1 MNERPFADKG
11 LPTGSRRD
19 LPVGQCRLE
28 TCATLLLAAVL
39 LMASGCDDSD
49 FHSHETDGAKPA
61 LKVCG
66 YKEGHGVFVGEE
78 TREAIRLRVSDVVTN
93 AGSAF
98 AAVPESSLLS
108 TATGDFVFTVNGDHF
123 QRTQIKLGDR
133 ADGWVSV
140 SDGLLEGD
148 QVVTNGVREL
158 WRIEL
163 QATKAGAACA
173 H

>member
-1 MNERPFADKG
+1 MNTSLFANKG
-11 LPTGSRRD
+11 LPTGSRRYS
-19 LPVGQCRLE
+19 RLE
-28 TCATLLLAAVL
+28 TCATVLLAAL
-39 LMASGCDDSD
+39 LVVASGCRDSD
-49 FHSHETDGAKPA
+49 VPSPETDEAKTA
-61 LKVCG
+61 KVCG

-78 TREAIRLRVSDVVTN
+78 TREAIRLQVSEVVTK
-93 AGSAF
+93 AGSALT
-98 AAVPESSLLS
+98 AIPESSLLS

-123 QRTQIKLGDR
+123 QRTQIKIDGR

-140 SDGLLEGD
+140 SEGLLEGD
-148 QVVTNGVREL
+148 QIVTNGVREL

>member
-1 MNERPFADKG
+1 VKTPCG
-11 LPTGSRRD
+11 
-19 LPVGQCRLE
+19 RLE
-28 TCATLLLAAVL
+28 ACATLLLIGVL
-39 LMASGCDDSD
+39 VAASGCGDSD
-49 FHSHETDGAKPA
+49 FHSPETDEANAAP
-61 LKVCG
+61 KVCG

-78 TREAIRLRVSDVVTN
+78 TREAIRLRVADVVMK

-98 AAVPESSLLS
+98 AVVPESSLLS

-123 QRTQIKLGDR
+123 QRTPIKVGGR
-133 ADGWVSV
+133 ADGWLSV
-140 SDGLLEGD
+140 ADGLLEGD
-148 QVVTNGVREL
+148 QIVTNGVREL

>member
-1 MNERPFADKG
+1 MNIRLFADKG
-11 LPTGSRRD
+11 LPTGSRRY
-19 LPVGQCRLE
+19 GRLE
-28 TCATLLLAAVL
+28 TSATLLLIAVL
-39 LMASGCDDSD
+39 AMASGCGDSD
-49 FHSHETDGAKPA
+49 FHSHETDEPTPA
-61 LKVCG
+61 PKVCG

-78 TREAIRLRVSDVVTN
+78 TREAIRLKVSDVATK

-108 TATGDFVFTVNGDHF
+108 MATGDFVFTVNGDHF
-123 QRTQIKLGDR
+123 QRTQIKISGR

-140 SDGLLEGD
+140 ADGLLEGD

-163 QATKAGAACA
+163 QNTKAGAACA

>member
-1 MNERPFADKG
+1 MNMRLFADIVAQVSN
-11 LPTGSRRD
+11 LLYRR
-19 LPVGQCRLE
+19 LPVGRP
-28 TCATLLLAAVL
+28 LLLAVL
-39 LMASGCDDSD
+39 LAVANGCHNSD
-49 FHSHETDGAKPA
+49 PHARETDEAKA
-61 LKVCG
+61 AAKVCG
-66 YKEGHGVFVGEE
+66 YKEGHGVFVGQE
-78 TREAIRLRVSDVVTN
+78 TREAIRLQLTEVVTK
-93 AGSAF
+93 AGSPF

-123 QRTQIKLGDR
+123 QRTQIKVGGH
-133 ADGWVSV
+133 ADGWLSV
-140 SDGLLEGD
+140 ADGLLEGD

>member
-1 MNERPFADKG
+1 MNDLRICLTGLIAAISMLAGGCGDADSHAG
-11 LPTGSRRD
+11 A
-19 LPVGQCRLE
+19 E
-28 TCATLLLAAVL
+28 AELA
-39 LMASGCDDSD
+39 
-49 FHSHETDGAKPA
+49 P
-61 LKVCG
+61 KVCG
-66 YKEGHGVFVGEE
+66 YKEGHGVFVSEQ
-78 TREAIRLRVSDVVTN
+78 TRTAIRLGVADVVTK
-93 AGSAF
+93 AGGTVTAI
-98 AAVPESSLLS
+98 PESSLLS
-108 TATGDFVFTVNGDHF
+108 TVMGDFVFTANGDHF
-123 QRTQIKLGDR
+123 QRTPIKLGDR

>member
-1 MNERPFADKG
+1 MRIFADVVAQVSN
-11 LPTGSRRD
+11 LLYRR
-19 LPVGQCRLE
+19 LPVGKP
-28 TCATLLLAAVL
+28 LLLAASL
-39 LMASGCDDSD
+39 TMANGCGDSGL
-49 FHSHETDGAKPA
+49 HSHETDETKTAA
-61 LKVCG
+61 KVCG
-66 YKEGHGVFVGEE
+66 YKEGHGVFVGQE
-78 TREAIRLRVSDVVTN
+78 TQEAIRLQVAEVVIK
-93 AGSAF
+93 AGSTTAS
-98 AAVPESSLLS
+98 VPDSSLLS

-123 QRTQIKLGDR
+123 QRTQITIGGC

>member
-1 MNERPFADKG
+1 MKTRPFADIVAQVSN
-11 LPTGSRRD
+11 LLYRR
-19 LPVGQCRLE
+19 LPVGKP
-28 TCATLLLAAVL
+28 LLLAAALAV
-39 LMASGCDDSD
+39 ASGCSDSD
-49 FHSHETDGAKPA
+49 VSSHETDETKAA
-61 LKVCG
+61 AKVCG

-78 TREAIRLRVSDVVTN
+78 TREAIRLQISEIVTK
-93 AGSAF
+93 AGSALT
-98 AAVPESSLLS
+98 AIPESSLLS

-123 QRTQIKLGDR
+123 QRTQIRIDGR

-148 QVVTNGVREL
+148 QIVTNGVREL

>member
-1 MNERPFADKG
+1 MSIRLFADRG
-11 LPTGSRRD
+11 LPTGSRRYSPD
-19 LPVGQCRLE
+19 RSGE
-28 TCATLLLAAVL
+28 TCATVLLAAL
-39 LMASGCDDSD
+39 LITAGGCGDSGL
-49 FHSHETDGAKPA
+49 HSHEADEAKTVA
-61 LKVCG
+61 KVCG
-66 YKEGHGVFVGEE
+66 YKEGHGVFVAQE
-78 TREAIRLRVSDVVTN
+78 TREAIRLQVAEVVIKTGG
-93 AGSAF
+93 ATAS
-98 AAVPESSLLS
+98 VPESSLLS

-123 QRTQIKLGDR
+123 QRTQIKIGGR
-133 ADGWVSV
+133 ADGWVAV